1 MGGKKKK
8 GVRMVVSCV
17 LLKVRVLASVYVV
30 LNLGCKQKKE
40 RMMDV
45 EKKKEFQ
52 VLKDRERVGKYIQ
65 NGRAFVIVIMGRG

>member
-1 MGGKKKK
+1 
-8 GVRMVVSCV
+8 MVVSCV

-45 EKKKEFQ
+45 EKKK
-52 VLKDRERVGKYIQ
+52 RSSKY
-65 NGRAFVIVIMGRG
+65 